1 MVAFGSIIPLEQG
14 GRRVFGMSW
23 MPVSGVCI
31 GSRVE
36 RAVRDASRTH
46 FHVGTGILWN
56 LETPGVS
63 RKKQRELRVKYGF
76 GHIDVN
82 DEERG
87 RVLGVIDTFQSEG
100 DPGRQG
106 T

>member
-46 FHVGTGILWN
+46 FHVGTGISWN

-63 RKKQRELRVKYGF
+63 RKKQREGLPVEAAQKMVYGSSRP
-76 GHIDVN
+76 V
-82 DEERG
+82 
-87 RVLGVIDTFQSEG
+87 EG
-100 DPGRQG
+100 
-106 T
+106 

>member
-14 GRRVFGMSW
+14 GCRVFGMSW

-46 FHVGTGILWN
+46 FHVGTGISWN

-63 RKKQRELRVKYGF
+63 RKKQRVDCVNPQM
-76 GHIDVN
+76 HIEEVN
-82 DEERG
+82 NNK
-87 RVLGVIDTFQSEG
+87 
-100 DPGRQG
+100 
-106 T
+106 

>member
-46 FHVGTGILWN
+46 FHVGTGISWN

-63 RKKQRELRVKYGF
+63 RKKQREYCVYHFEIVRLHTRCNPQLVLDLDMYRGHMLSIGF
-76 GHIDVN
+76 
-82 DEERG
+82 
-87 RVLGVIDTFQSEG
+87 
-100 DPGRQG
+100 
-106 T
+106 

>member
-1 MVAFGSIIPLEQG
+1 MVALGSIIPWEQS

-46 FHVGTGILWN
+46 FHVGTGISWN

-63 RKKQRELRVKYGF
+63 RKKQRVCLL
-76 GHIDVN
+76 
-82 DEERG
+82 
-87 RVLGVIDTFQSEG
+87 VLFFFFFEI
-100 DPGRQG
+100 
-106 T
+106 

>member
-46 FHVGTGILWN
+46 FHVGTGISWN

-63 RKKQRELRVKYGF
+63 RKKQRAPSPGGMGVLGELRPTLP
-76 GHIDVN
+76 
-82 DEERG
+82 
-87 RVLGVIDTFQSEG
+87 VLGVWGYE
-100 DPGRQG
+100 
-106 T
+106 

>member
-23 MPVSGVCI
+23 MPGSGVCI

-46 FHVGTGILWN
+46 FHVGTGISWN

-63 RKKQRELRVKYGF
+63 RKKQRAWLLTSLSSLYGS
-76 GHIDVN
+76 V
-82 DEERG
+82 
-87 RVLGVIDTFQSEG
+87 
-100 DPGRQG
+100 
-106 T
+106 

>member
-46 FHVGTGILWN
+46 FHVGTGISWN

-63 RKKQRELRVKYGF
+63 RKQQRDLMMKDLKYAPLRCVPPCF
-76 GHIDVN
+76 N
-82 DEERG
+82 
-87 RVLGVIDTFQSEG
+87 
-100 DPGRQG
+100 
-106 T
+106 

>member
-46 FHVGTGILWN
+46 FHVGTGISWN

-63 RKKQRELRVKYGF
+63 RKKQRVTLV
-76 GHIDVN
+76 DWCSVPP
-82 DEERG
+82 D
-87 RVLGVIDTFQSEG
+87 LGSSLVFIVSIL
-100 DPGRQG
+100 
-106 T
+106 

>member
-46 FHVGTGILWN
+46 FHVGTGISWN

-63 RKKQRELRVKYGF
+63 RKKQRAGANLF
-76 GHIDVN
+76 
-82 DEERG
+82 
-87 RVLGVIDTFQSEG
+87 SS
-100 DPGRQG
+100 G
-106 T
+106 TILCCSMYTIKLV

>member
-46 FHVGTGILWN
+46 FHVGTGISWN

-63 RKKQRELRVKYGF
+63 RKKQRDTNQESTSPSAHLQNTELF
-76 GHIDVN
+76 ILN
-82 DEERG
+82 
-87 RVLGVIDTFQSEG
+87 IIMI
-100 DPGRQG
+100 
-106 T
+106 

>member
-46 FHVGTGILWN
+46 FHVGTGISWN

-63 RKKQRELRVKYGF
+63 RKKQRVTCYKC
-76 GHIDVN
+76 
-82 DEERG
+82 
-87 RVLGVIDTFQSEG
+87 VLVTCVSYVCN
-100 DPGRQG
+100 RAS
-106 T
+106 